1 MVWIVWSDT
10 FLKNFV
16 MFINSLESL
25 IIYLKFRWSVRC
37 VVKFKVAHVYTPFQ
51 GVRELFSSLV
61 RPQNWPG
68 RRKRRKGGR
77 IGALVVQRWYKRC
90 SNIAMVAIV
99 GAKFWA
105 CSKQLHKSRRRGWLR
120 QKQDFLGLGNHWAS
134 SSIFWSPDDGTV
146 AAALC

>member
-16 MFINSLESL
+16 HKFAGVLDYILEVPLVSAL
-25 IIYLKFRWSVRC
+25 RC
-37 VVKFKVAHVYTPFQ
+37 KIQSSSCLHTLSRGP
-51 GVRELFSSLV
+51 GIFSSLV

-68 RRKRRKGGR
+68 RRRRRKGGR

-90 SNIAMVAIV
+90 SDIAMVAIV